1 MLSIKFQFIWP
12 SGFREYF
19 KKSANQK
26 QELPV
31 TAMFVNR
38 TELNE
43 QSLCS
48 TFQEC
53 FPPSFGSFGQAV
65 SEENIS
71 LDIDQSETRIAY
83 GGHICKGIWT
93 K

>member
-1 MLSIKFQFIWP
+1 LSPQAIIVSDW
-12 SGFREYF
+12 
-19 KKSANQK
+19 ANF
-26 QELPV
+26 LI
-31 TAMFVNR
+31 F
-38 TELNE
+38 
-43 QSLCS
+43 SS
-48 TFQEC
+48 
-53 FPPSFGSFGQAV
+53 SFGSFGQAV